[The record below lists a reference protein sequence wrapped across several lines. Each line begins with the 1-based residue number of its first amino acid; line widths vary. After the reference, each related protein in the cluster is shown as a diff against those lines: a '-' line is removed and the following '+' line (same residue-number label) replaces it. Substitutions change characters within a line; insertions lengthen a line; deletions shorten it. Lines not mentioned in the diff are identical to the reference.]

1 MEALGIDVGG
11 TGIKAAPVKLAS
23 GAFLDERKRY
33 DTPQLSTPDALWD
46 KIRLLIEHFGWT
58 GPVGVGFPGVIRNGI
73 VETAANLDNSWVGVP
88 IEKYLG
94 ERSGLPVRA
103 VNDADAAGLAE
114 FRLGAGLGH
123 PGTVILLT
131 LGTGIG
137 SALFHHGRL
146 VPNTEFGHLE
156 LHRMVAEKY
165 ASNAVRKA
173 ENLNWEDYGRRL
185 NEYLHLLERAV
196 TPDLFIIGGG
206 VSKKFDK
213 FQDTL
218 TLKTPIK
225 PAQLLNQAG
234 IIGAALATLQTI

>member
-11 TGIKAAPVKLAS
+11 TGIKAAPVKIAT
-23 GAFLDERKRY
+23 GEFLDSRKRY
-33 DTPQLSTPDALWD
+33 DTPELSTPEALWE
-46 KIRLLIEHFGWT
+46 KISLILEHFGWSQK
-58 GPVGVGFPGVIRNGI
+58 VGVGFPGVIRNGI
-73 VETAANLDNSWVGVP
+73 VETAANLDNSWIGVP
-88 IEKYLG
+88 INKYLS
-94 ERSGLPVRA
+94 ERSGLEVTA
-103 VNDADAAGLAE
+103 INDADAAGLAE

-137 SALFHHGRL
+137 SALFHGGHL
-146 VPNTEFGHLE
+146 IPNSEFGHLE

-165 ASNAVRKA
+165 TANSVRKA
-173 ENLNWEDYGRRL
+173 EDLSWEEFGLRL
-185 NEYLHLLERAV
+185 NEYLHLVERAT

-213 FQDTL
+213 FSPFF
-218 TLKTPIK
+218 TLKTPVK

-234 IIGAALATLQTI
+234 IVGAALATLPKP